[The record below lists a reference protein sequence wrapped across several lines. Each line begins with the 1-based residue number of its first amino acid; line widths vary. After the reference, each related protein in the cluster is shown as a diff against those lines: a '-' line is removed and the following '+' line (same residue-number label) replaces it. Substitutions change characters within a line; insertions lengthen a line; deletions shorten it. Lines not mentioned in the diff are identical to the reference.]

1 MADDNTN
8 GEDAGKPKPEAPR
21 LPKEAV
27 EDAKRQIL
35 LGAGYKRPPEHTRF
49 KKGQSGNPKG
59 RPKRQDAGLSGSPV
73 LNELIRK
80 ENERLVTIREGDE
93 LRQMSTFELT
103 LRAETKSAAS
113 GNAYAQKHKIER
125 GIQADREHRAE
136 IEESN
141 AFWRKYVDW
150 HREQIAEAE
159 RKGEPPP
166 ALLPHPD
173 DVIIDDETG
182 VRFIGPVDEVG
193 VARLAET
200 IKVRD
205 ILIMQDALDR
215 CLTEDLEGDDQPG
228 TALLFATLL
237 DNSVPARFR
246 LSKAEWTEHMMRHD
260 RMPKRALLKAVYGAW
275 KALGRRVPRGR
286 TLPPLRWGEQAAA
299 TVFDMASDIQS
310 GDDDIT
316 GHVNVLNALL
326 KEGPDCK
333 ATS

>member
-1 MADDNTN
+1 MANNDDREEPDCETP
-8 GEDAGKPKPEAPR
+8 G
-21 LPKEAV
+21 LSKEAA
-27 EDAKRQIL
+27 DGIKREVL
-35 LGAGYKRPPEHTRF
+35 FGVGYGRPPEHTRF

-59 RPKRQDAGLSGSPV
+59 RPKRQDAGLSGSPI
-73 LNELIRK
+73 LRELILK

-93 LRQMSTFELT
+93 LGHMSTFELT
-103 LRAETKSAAS
+103 LRAETKSAVS

-125 GIQADREHRAE
+125 HFWADRERRAE

-141 AFWRKYVDW
+141 ASWRRYVAW

-182 VRFIGPVDEVG
+182 VRLIGPVNRAE
-193 VARLAET
+193 LAKLEET

-205 ILIMQDALDR
+205 ILIIQDALDH
-215 CLTEDLEGDDQPG
+215 CLTGDPDGDDQPG
-228 TALLFATLL
+228 TALLFAMLL
-237 DNSVPARFR
+237 DKSVPARFR
-246 LSKAEWTEHMMRHD
+246 LSETDWSLRMMRYD

-286 TLPPLRWGEQAAA
+286 TLPPLRWGEPASA
-299 TVFDMASDIQS
+299 TVLDMASIIQS
-310 GDDDIT
+310 GDNNIT
-316 GHVNVLNALL
+316 DHVNVLNALL
-326 KEGPDCK
+326 KEGTGCK
-333 ATS
+333 ATT